1 MDQIIFA
8 TGNKAKLEQ
17 AAFVAEQ
24 LGLGIQIING
34 RKAYG
39 DDVEYDEIGDSTEA
53 IARDGALKVAKRIS
67 QPVIAEDTDFY
78 VDALGGFP
86 GIRGGLFLKTFGREA
101 LHKAMQNQENR
112 ACHIT
117 SSCCF
122 ATPDG
127 DIYCATHTVRGTMAW
142 EEKFDPTYPDWIGPG
157 SSPFGGG
164 YNAIFIPEGFNK
176 TLAEISPEDAMQIG
190 YREHT
195 FSAILKHLAK

>member
-17 AAFVAEQ
+17 ASFVAEQ
-24 LGLGIQIING
+24 LGLHIQIING

-53 IARDGALKVAKRIS
+53 IARDGALNVAKRIG

-86 GIRGGLFLKTFGREA
+86 GIRGGLFLKTFGRKA
-101 LHKAMQNQENR
+101 LHDMMQHQTNR

-117 SSCCF
+117 SSCSMPPPTATF
-122 ATPDG
+122 TAPATPCVAPWHWPKNLTPPTPTG
-127 DIYCATHTVRGTMAW
+127 LAPAALFLAAATML
-142 EEKFDPTYPDWIGPG
+142 F
-157 SSPFGGG
+157 SSLKGLTKPWPKS
-164 YNAIFIPEGFNK
+164 APK
-176 TLAEISPEDAMQIG
+176 TPCKLATAS
-190 YREHT
+190 T
-195 FSAILKHLAK
+195 HLAPF